1 MNMDFTAEIYNE
13 ALIMI
18 EDFFY
23 NMGDLLTY
31 MQSNIPELTIEQKGI
46 YDQIMQTVVNGV
58 GGIFFLDVLGG
69 TGKTFLIRLILAT
82 I

>member
-1 MNMDFTAEIYNE
+1 MNTDFTAEIYDA

-23 NMGDLLTY
+23 NTGDLLTY

-58 GGIFFLDVLGG
+58 GGIFFLDVLG
-69 TGKTFLIRLILAT
+69 RNW
-82 I
+82 

>member
-46 YDQIMQTVVNGV
+46 YDQIMQTVINGV

>member
-1 MNMDFTAEIYNE
+1 
-13 ALIMI
+13 MI

-23 NMGDLLTY
+23 NTGDLLTY

-58 GGIFFLDVLGG
+58 GGIFFLDVLG
-69 TGKTFLIRLILAT
+69 RNW
-82 I
+82 

>member
-1 MNMDFTAEIYNE
+1 
-13 ALIMI
+13 MI

-23 NMGDLLTY
+23 NTGDLLTY

-58 GGIFFLDVLGG
+58 GGIFLDVLG
-69 TGKTFLIRLILAT
+69 RNW
-82 I
+82 

>member
-23 NMGDLLTY
+23 NTGDLLTY
-31 MQSNIPELTIEQKGI
+31 TQSNIPELTIEQKGI
-46 YDQIMQTVVNGV
+46 YDQIMQKVDNGV
-58 GGIFFLDVLGG
+58 GGIFFLDVPGG